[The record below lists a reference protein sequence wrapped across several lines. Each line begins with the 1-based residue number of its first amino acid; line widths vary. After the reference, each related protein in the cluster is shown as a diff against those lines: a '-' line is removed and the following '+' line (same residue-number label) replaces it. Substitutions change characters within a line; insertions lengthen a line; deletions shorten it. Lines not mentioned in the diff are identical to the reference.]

1 MAPVS
6 ALLQDLQ
13 RKGLGSLRLGDLG
26 RLGCATHQG
35 NVDVECGVGA
45 DSGIGGRQ
53 TPEQIE
59 TGDQPH
65 RGIRISEV
73 RSRHDVGT
81 VCRTGQFPGW
91 RGSDRDQGP
100 RRSCAMSMWNAVW
113 EPIRASVAG
122 KRRNKSKQVTSL
134 IEEFEYPKFG
144 PGMMWER
151 CTEQVIAQ
159 GGEVR
164 METKVTAVHVEDGNA
179 VAVTATSD
187 GSPTRVP
194 ASHVISSMPFTELA
208 RIVDPPVPAEVLAA
222 ASELHYRDFLTVALV
237 IPENRG
243 FPDNWIY
250 IHAPDVRVGR
260 IQNFG
265 SWSPFL
271 VKDGRTCLGM
281 EYFVF
286 EGDDLWTSSDDEL
299 VALGTKELAAIGL
312 VDA

>member
-53 TPEQIE
+53 TPEQVE

-81 VCRTGQFPGW
+81 VCRTGH
-91 RGSDRDQGP
+91 
-100 RRSCAMSMWNAVW
+100 C
-113 EPIRASVAG
+113 
-122 KRRNKSKQVTSL
+122 
-134 IEEFEYPKFG
+134 
-144 PGMMWER
+144 
-151 CTEQVIAQ
+151 Q

-179 VAVTATSD
+179 VAATVTSD
-187 GSPTRVP
+187 GSTTRVP

-208 RIVDPPVPAEVLAA
+208 QIVDPPVPDEVLAA
-222 ASELHYRDFLTVALV
+222 ASDLHYRDFLTVALV

-281 EYFVF
+281 EY
-286 EGDDLWTSSDDEL
+286 
-299 VALGTKELAAIGL
+299 
-312 VDA
+312 